1 MRTVHWLFLVSI
13 ALFVWGVGFIVVAAR
28 STRQVAPVDAPAMTP
43 VASIRQIM
51 NGIVEP
57 AARAVWTSV
66 GTTVTA
72 AGIDERAPHTPRE
85 WAALG
90 NNAAALVEAG
100 NLLLVGGR
108 AIDRAE
114 WVAMSRA
121 LMDAGTLALE
131 AAEGKNAEGIMV
143 AGEKITVACD
153 TCHQRYQRQ

>member
-13 ALFVWGVGFIVVAAR
+13 VLFVCGVGFIVVGAR
-28 STRQVAPVDAPAMTP
+28 SARTAAPVDEPTMTP
-43 VASIRQIM
+43 VASVRQIM
-51 NGIVEP
+51 NGIVAP

-72 AGIDERAPHTPRE
+72 AGVDERAPHTPEE

-90 NNAAALVEAG
+90 DSAAALVEGG

-108 AIDRAE
+108 AIDRAD
-114 WVAMSRA
+114 WVTMSRA
-121 LMDAGTLALE
+121 LMDAGTLALKATE
-131 AAEGKNAEGIMV
+131 VKNADGVMA
-143 AGEKITVACD
+143 AGEKVTAACD